1 MKLTSDAIASR
12 GMAWTVGEL
21 NQWTKDNLDGTTV
34 SIMWPPEST
43 RCAES
48 LMFYPSCCTEAFVV
62 LTEACCK
69 DSGNYVYHLVQR
81 CIRL

>member
-43 RCAES
+43 RC
-48 LMFYPSCCTEAFVV
+48 TEAFVV